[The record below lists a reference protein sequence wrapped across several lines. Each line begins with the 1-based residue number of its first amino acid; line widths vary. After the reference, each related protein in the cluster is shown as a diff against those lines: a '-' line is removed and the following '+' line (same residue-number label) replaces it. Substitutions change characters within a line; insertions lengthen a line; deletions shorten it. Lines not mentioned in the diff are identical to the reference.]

1 MGEEFMTPNQ
11 KQPPKY
17 PDTIFD
23 KPKNKV
29 EDKADLIRRQYLKD
43 PLMLTQLIKGMINA
57 GK

>member
-1 MGEEFMTPNQ
+1 MTPNQ